1 MRLPTIEFKHRPN
14 FGALTIYRCVPLIL
28 VKWKKY
34 RITIRTYF
42 GSFEIDD
49 IEAKDEDEA
58 FDRACEEAKKE
69 IDCAKLDEVY
79 EYDS

>member
-1 MRLPTIEFKHRPN
+1 MLCAVNLKTM
-14 FGALTIYRCVPLIL
+14 
-28 VKWKKY
+28 KKY

-49 IEAKDEDEA
+49 IEAQDEDEA
-58 FDRACEEAKKE
+58 FDKACEEAKKE